1 MKISVIGAGNIGGTL
16 GSKWAAQEH
25 TIRFGVREPQAEKVQ
40 SLLAEIG
47 NGATAASVPESIDDV
62 DVVLFAIPGRAM
74 AETVTRLGSRLD
86 GNILI
91 DATNNLGAAPMHSLD
106 MLRQAAPNSSLFRAF
121 SNLGWEIFDDPDFGD
136 TNADL
141 FYCGDSG
148 QEQKAVNA
156 LIADVGLRPIYIGE
170 TEKNLLIDNLT
181 RLWFT
186 LASEQGRGRHLAF
199 KLLHD

>member
-25 TIRFGVREPQAEKVQ
+25 TIRFGVRDPQAEKVQ

-91 DATNNLGAAPMHSLD
+91 DATNNVGADPMHSLD
-106 MLRQAAPNSSLFRAF
+106 VLRQAAPNSSLFRAF

-141 FYCGDSG
+141 FYCGDG
-148 QEQKAVNA
+148 GREQKAVNA